1 MASPSSPPSPTLH
14 ASTVLVDSGAVLIRG
29 PSGSGKSRLVL
40 ALIEAAKA
48 GRLRFARLVSDDR
61 TQLVP
66 AHGRLLASP
75 PAPLAGLLEVRGLGL
90 RRMEF
95 EPHAVVCL
103 VVDLAAEDGDR
114 LPDAA
119 SRTIELHG
127 IRLPRL
133 PVTAGEDPLP
143 LVLSALTT
151 TDAVRSS

>member
-1 MASPSSPPSPTLH
+1 MASASPAPLPTLH
-14 ASTVLVDSGAVLIRG
+14 ASAVLVGSGAVLIRG

-40 ALIEAAKA
+40 ALIEAAQA

-61 TQLVP
+61 TQLAA

-75 PAPLAGLLEVRGLGL
+75 PAPLAGLLEIRGLGL
-90 RRMEF
+90 RQMDF
-95 EPHAVVCL
+95 EPHAVITL

-119 SRTIELHG
+119 SQTVEIHG
-127 IRLPRL
+127 VKLPRL

-143 LVLSALTT
+143 LVLGALTT
-151 TDAVRSS
+151 MDAVR